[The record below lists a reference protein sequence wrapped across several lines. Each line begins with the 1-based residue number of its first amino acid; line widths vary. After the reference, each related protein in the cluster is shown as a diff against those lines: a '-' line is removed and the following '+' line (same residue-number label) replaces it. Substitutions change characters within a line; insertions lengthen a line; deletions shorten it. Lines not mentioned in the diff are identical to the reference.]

1 MDNFSRLSVAVATF
15 SAMDLT
21 VTTEHLAAAA
31 ADLVR
36 LVPGKL
42 LDPVLS
48 GVVLSA
54 TAEGVVLEASDRER
68 SARVECPALVHA
80 EGRALVPAKPLAETL
95 RALTAPQ
102 IRLVVEGSRLAIRTE
117 GARFAL
123 PLLDIDLHPGTPPR
137 QDTANGTASG
147 THLATALSTVAG
159 TASRDDALPIFTGV
173 RVQSEGD
180 RLILRA
186 TDRYRMAIATI
197 PWTAQGD
204 PVDALVPA
212 TLLAEV
218 GKQVAGEHEVTLRS
232 AHNTFSLSWRRS
244 TATTA
249 VLDGTFVNE
258 GNVVLSKVDT
268 RVEADADALLAAVR
282 RTSLYADTRGV
293 VHLEVGDSHLRLRS
307 ANQQSGEAEETLKAT
322 THDGRTSP
330 SYQARYLVDAL
341 RPFAGGEVHLAIQ
354 PGMRATILTAVDP
367 GEVNIKYILV
377 PIRPPQP

>member
-1 MDNFSRLSVAVATF
+1 
-15 SAMDLT
+15 MDLT
-21 VTTEHLAAAA
+21 VTTDHLAAAA

-36 LVPGKL
+36 LVPGRL

-48 GVVLSA
+48 GVVLTA
-54 TAEGVVLEASDRER
+54 TPDGVVLEASDRER
-68 SARVECPALVHA
+68 SARVECPALVHT
-80 EGRALVPAKPLAETL
+80 EGRALVPAKPLADTL
-95 RALTAPQ
+95 RALTSPQ
-102 IRLVVEGSRLAIRTE
+102 IRLVVEGSRLAIRTD

-123 PLLDIDLHPGTPPR
+123 PLLDLDLHPGAPEVTTTP
-137 QDTANGTASG
+137 NGTVSG

-173 RVQSEGD
+173 RVQSED
-180 RLILRA
+180 DHLVLRA

-197 PWTAQGD
+197 PWSPTGP
-204 PVDALVPA
+204 PVDALIPA
-212 TLLAEV
+212 ALLTEV
-218 GKQVAGEHEVTLRS
+218 GKQVAGEPEVALH
-232 AHNTFSLSWRRS
+232 AAQNAFSLSWRRS

-249 VLDGTFVNE
+249 VLDGTFVSE
-258 GNVVLSKVDT
+258 GNVVLSTVDT

-282 RTSLYADTRGV
+282 RTSLYADSRGV

-307 ANQQSGEAEETLKAT
+307 ANHQSGEAEETLKAT

-330 SYQARYLVDAL
+330 SYQSRFLLDAL
-341 RPFAGGEVHLAIQ
+341 RPFTGGQVHLAIQ

-367 GEVNIKYILV
+367 GEVQIKYILV